1 MRTRY
6 SPTSVNIFMAEFK
19 GKYIHPFIK
28 QISILYLRFIDNIM
42 IMIWTKSE
50 KDLKNV
56 MKELKIKRPS
66 MKSNYFLGTLVCI
79 DQHEKL

>member
-28 QISILYLRFIDNIM
+28 QISILYLRFIDNIF
-42 IMIWTKSE
+42 MIWSKSE
-50 KDLKNV
+50 KDLQNFIKY
-56 MKELKIKRPS
+56 LKTKHPS
-66 MKSNYFLGTLVCI
+66 MKSN
-79 DQHEKL
+79 

>member
-6 SPTSVNIFMAEFK
+6 PPTSVNFCK
-19 GKYIHPFIK
+19 HPFIK
-28 QISILYLRFIDNIM
+28 QISILYLRFIDNIF
-42 IMIWTKSE
+42 MIWSKSE
-50 KDLKNV
+50 KDLQNF
-56 MKELKIKRPS
+56 MKDLKTKHPS